1 MLYSVN
7 QHWDPLQ
14 VCVVGRSYP
23 PEFYSFISNTNV
35 RSIMERIAVETE
47 QDLQNLITVLE
58 SFGVDTIRPII
69 DNDFAKYYV
78 DGKYL
83 PAPISP
89 RDDIAMIGE
98 NCFMPTTDRYEK
110 WNSLRGS
117 SWPTSPPDT
126 WNDLPVSVKKELV
139 NTFNVKC
146 LLDLYY
152 RDHAALKNIETRIRN
167 QGNTIV
173 YDKKI
178 NSAMVSRIGRDLYF
192 GTWPGDDKKQIQNSM
207 SKMFP
212 EYRCHVIETNGHL
225 DGTFCPIAE
234 GLIISSKY
242 IKKSEFDLH
251 FPGWRV
257 VYIDETHPSGKLN
270 RLKEINSGRWWVP
283 GEETNSVFADFVE
296 TYIQNWTG
304 MIAETCIGVN
314 ILMVD
319 KCNALCIHEDPAI
332 FKIFDQHNITPHVIS
347 FRHYGFWDNG
357 LHCLT
362 NDLHR
367 DGHINDYFPERKCH

>member
-1 MLYSVN
+1 MTYSIN

-35 RSIMERIAVETE
+35 RSVMERIAVETE
-47 QDLQNLITVLE
+47 QDLQNLVAILE
-58 SFGVDTIRPII
+58 SFNVDVLRPII
-69 DNDFAKYYV
+69 DNDFTKYHV

-89 RDDIAMIGE
+89 RDDMAMIGE
-98 NCFMPTTDRYEK
+98 NFFMPTTNRYGK

-117 SWPTSPPDT
+117 LWPTMPPST
-126 WNDLPVSVKKELV
+126 WNDLSVSIKKELV
-139 NTFNVKC
+139 DTFNVNC

-152 RDHAALKNIETRIRN
+152 RDYASLKNIEDRIKS

-178 NSAMVSRIGRDLYF
+178 DSAMISRIGRDLYF
-192 GTWPGDDKKQIQNSM
+192 GTWPGEDKTQLQRSM
-207 SKMFP
+207 SEMFP

-225 DGTFCPIAE
+225 DGTFCPITE
-234 GLIISSKY
+234 GLIISSHH

-251 FPGWRV
+251 FPGWEV
-257 VYIDETHPSGKLN
+257 VYVDSTYPYTKFNQI
-270 RLKEINSGRWWVP
+270 KEINSGRWWVS
-283 GEETNSVFADFVE
+283 GEETNSVFANFVE

-304 MIAETCIGVN
+304 TISETYIGVN
-314 ILMVD
+314 ILMID
-319 KCNALCIHEDPAI
+319 KNNALCIAEDPVI
-332 FKIFDQHNITPHVIS
+332 FKIFDQYNITPHVVP

-367 DGHINDYFPERKCH
+367 NGDIKDYFPERKCH